1 MNSGQR
7 EGQGQGQIQIQN
19 DQVDEHLSQVQANPE
34 EILAIENRQQGMDI
48 RKKIQEVR
56 KGKKAYE
63 LNNRLNSELPTAREA
78 SLNGGSRKKQSHK
91 NYRKKSHKKKYTR
104 NFKQTRKQRRRKT
117 KSKK

>member
-7 EGQGQGQIQIQN
+7 EGPGQGQIQN
-19 DQVDEHLSQVQANPE
+19 GPADEHLSQVQANPE

-48 RKKIQEVR
+48 REKIQELR
-56 KGKKAYE
+56 REKESYE
-63 LNNRLNSELPTAREA
+63 LNNRIISPLKATRGGSQ
-78 SLNGGSRKKQSHK
+78 NGGSRKKQSHK

-104 NFKQTRKQRRRKT
+104 NSKQTRKQRRRKT